1 MSSIVGLSLSEL
13 LEGLERKTISA
24 REATRAYLDRIAAL
38 DPRLGC
44 YLRVDERGALASAEA
59 IDAGRL
65 RGEAVGALGGVP
77 VALKDI
83 FVTEGLETTC
93 ASKILRGWIPPYQG
107 TPARKLAE
115 AGAVLLGKLNMDEF
129 AMGSSGENS
138 AFGPTRNP
146 WDLSCV
152 PGGSSSGS
160 AAAVAASLCAAALG
174 TDTGGSIRQPASF
187 CGIVGLK
194 PTYGRVSRYGVVA
207 FASSLDQVGPM
218 TRTVRDAALV
228 LEAIAGHDPKDAT
241 SLALPVPRY
250 RDAVGRGAA
259 GLRVGVPAEYFVAGM
274 DPVVE
279 AAVRAALGVLEG
291 LGATLVELSLPH
303 TKYSLPTYYLVAPAE
318 ASSNLARFDGVRFGH
333 RSEGVR
339 DLGEMYERTRAEGFG
354 PEVKRRIILGT
365 YALREGY
372 YDAYYGKALRVRRLI
387 ADDFARAFERCDVI
401 ACPTSPTTAFPLGA
415 RAGDPVEMY
424 LADVLTLACNLA
436 GLPGLSVPC
445 GFSPSGLPIGL
456 QLLGPALGEEV
467 LLQAAGAYEAAT
479 DHSRRR
485 PPLG

>member
-1 MSSIVGLSLSEL
+1 MSLCEQPLCEL
-13 LEGLERKTISA
+13 TERLARRDVSA

-38 DPRLGC
+38 DGRLGC
-44 YLRVDERGALASAEA
+44 YLRVDEAGALAAA
-59 IDAGRL
+59 DAVDARRA
-65 RGEAVGALGGVP
+65 RGEAVGILAGAP

-93 ASKILRGWIPPYQG
+93 GSKILRGWIPPYQG

-146 WDLSCV
+146 WNPAYV

-160 AAAVAASLCAAALG
+160 AAAVAAGLCAASLG

-187 CGIVGLK
+187 CGIVGVK

-218 TRTVRDAALV
+218 ARTVRDAALV
-228 LEAIAGHDPKDAT
+228 LEAIAGHDPRDAT

-250 RDAVGRGAA
+250 RDAVGRGVA
-259 GLRVGVPAEYFVAGM
+259 GLRVGVPSEYFVAGM
-274 DPVVE
+274 DPAVE

-291 LGATLVELSLPH
+291 LGATLVEVSLPH
-303 TKYSLPTYYLVAPAE
+303 TRYSLPTYYLLAPAE
-318 ASSNLARFDGVRFGH
+318 ASSNLARYDGVRFGH
-333 RSEGVR
+333 RADGAR

-365 YALREGY
+365 YALRAGY
-372 YDAYYGKALRVRRLI
+372 YDAYYGKALAVRRLI
-387 ADDFARAFERCDVI
+387 ADDFARAFERCDVL
-401 ACPTSPTTAFPLGA
+401 ACPTSPTTAFLLGA
-415 RAGDPVEMY
+415 RSDDPVAMY

-436 GLPGLSVPC
+436 GLPGMSVPC
-445 GFSPSGLPIGL
+445 GFSAEGLPIGL
-456 QLLGPALGEEV
+456 QLLGPALGEERLFQV
-467 LLQAAGAYEAAT
+467 AGAFEAAT
-479 DHSRRR
+479 DHARRR

>member
-1 MSSIVGLSLSEL
+1 MSLCELSLSEL
-13 LEGLERKTISA
+13 LERLERKEVSA
-24 REATRAYLDRIAAL
+24 HEAARSYLERITAL
-38 DPRLGC
+38 DGKLGA
-44 YLRVDERGALASAEA
+44 YLRVDERGALAAAEA
-59 IDAGRL
+59 IDARRA
-65 RGEAVGALGGVP
+65 RGEPVGPLAGAP
-77 VALKDI
+77 IALKDI

-107 TPARKLAE
+107 TPARRLSE

-146 WDLSCV
+146 WDTACV

-160 AAAVAASLCAAALG
+160 AAAVAAGLCAASLG

-218 TRTVRDAALV
+218 TRTVRDAALM
-228 LEAIAGHDPKDAT
+228 LEAVAGHDPRDAT
-241 SLALPVPRY
+241 SLPVPVPRY
-250 RDAVGRGAA
+250 REAVGRGAA
-259 GLRVGVPAEYFVAGM
+259 GVRIGVPAEYFVAGM
-274 DPVVE
+274 DPAVE
-279 AAVRAALGVLEG
+279 ASVRAALGVLEG
-291 LGATLVELSLPH
+291 LGATLVEVSLPH

-318 ASSNLARFDGVRFGH
+318 ASSNLARYDGVRFGQ
-333 RSEGVR
+333 RAEGVK
-339 DLGEMYERTRAEGFG
+339 DLGEMYERSRAEGFG
-354 PEVKRRIILGT
+354 PEVKRRIVLGT
-365 YALREGY
+365 YALRAGY
-372 YDAYYGKALRVRRLI
+372 YEAYYGKALRVRRLI

-415 RAGDPVEMY
+415 RADDPVAMY

-436 GLPGLSVPC
+436 GIPGMSVPC
-445 GFSPSGLPIGL
+445 GFSPAGLPIGL
-456 QLLGPALGEEV
+456 QLLGPALGEER
-467 LLQAAGAYEAAT
+467 LLQVAGAYEGAT
-479 DHSRRR
+479 DHTRRR